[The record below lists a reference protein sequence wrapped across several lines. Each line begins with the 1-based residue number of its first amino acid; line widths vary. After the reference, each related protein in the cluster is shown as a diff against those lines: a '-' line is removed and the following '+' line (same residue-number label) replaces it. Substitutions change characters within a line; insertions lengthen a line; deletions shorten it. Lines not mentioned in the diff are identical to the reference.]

1 MKTDNNYTVFSVIE
15 NENNREI
22 EKILIENGYTI
33 ELLAVFDSEIFY
45 SEDSPTY
52 IYADTERKVYS
63 KSKILSNKTSKQKK
77 ILHFYYARELFL
89 FMIGIKDKNYYVT
102 KEPIGS
108 VNYPE
113 SYITAGGIIEMLVE
127 EAVKWDYTLRKA
139 TREDIVKQV
148 ETWTKE

>member
-1 MKTDNNYTVFSVIE
+1 MKTDNDYTVFSVIE
-15 NENNREI
+15 KNGEI
-22 EKILIENGYTI
+22 EKLLIENGYTI

-63 KSKILSNKTSKQKK
+63 TSKILSNKTSKQKK

-89 FMIGIKDKNYYVT
+89 FMVGIKEKNYYVT

-113 SYITAGGIIEMLVE
+113 TYIAAGGIIEMLVE

>member
-1 MKTDNNYTVFSVIE
+1 MKTDNDYTVFSVIE
-15 NENNREI
+15 KNGEI
-22 EKILIENGYTI
+22 EKLLIENGYTI

-52 IYADTERKVYS
+52 IYVDTERKVYS
-63 KSKILSNKTSKQKK
+63 TSKILSNKTSKQKK

-89 FMIGIKDKNYYVT
+89 FMIGIKEKNYYVT

-108 VNYPE
+108 INYPE
-113 SYITAGGIIEMLVE
+113 SYIAAGGIIEMLVE

>member
-1 MKTDNNYTVFSVIE
+1 MKTDNVYTVFSVIE
-15 NENNREI
+15 KNGEI
-22 EKILIENGYTI
+22 EKLLIENGYTI

-52 IYADTERKVYS
+52 IYADTERKIYS
-63 KSKILSNKTSKQKK
+63 VSKILSNKTSKQKK
-77 ILHFYYARELFL
+77 ILHFYEARDLFL
-89 FMIGIKDKNYYVT
+89 FMIGIKEMNFYVT

-113 SYITAGGIIEMLVE
+113 SYITAGSIIEMFE
-127 EAVKWDYTLRKA
+127 ETVKWDYTVRKA
-139 TREDIVKQV
+139 TREDIIKRV

>member
-1 MKTDNNYTVFSVIE
+1 MKTDNVYTVFSVIE
-15 NENNREI
+15 KNGEI
-22 EKILIENGYTI
+22 EKLLIENGYTI

-63 KSKILSNKTSKQKK
+63 TSKILSNKTSKQKK
-77 ILHFYYARELFL
+77 ILHFYEARELFL
-89 FMIGIKDKNYYVT
+89 FMIGIKDANYYVT
-102 KEPIGS
+102 KTPIGS

-113 SYITAGGIIEMLVE
+113 SYITEGGIIEMFE
-127 EAVKWDYTLRKA
+127 EAVKWDYTVRKA
-139 TREDIVKQV
+139 TREDIIKRV

>member
-1 MKTDNNYTVFSVIE
+1 MKTDNDYTVFSVIE
-15 NENNREI
+15 KNGEI
-22 EKILIENGYTI
+22 EKLLIENGYTI

-63 KSKILSNKTSKQKK
+63 TSKILSNKTSKQKK

-89 FMIGIKDKNYYVT
+89 FMTGIKEGNYYVT

>member
-1 MKTDNNYTVFSVIE
+1 MKTDNDYTVFSVIE
-15 NENNREI
+15 KNGEI
-22 EKILIENGYTI
+22 EKLLIENGYTI

-63 KSKILSNKTSKQKK
+63 TSKILSNKTSKQKK

-89 FMIGIKDKNYYVT
+89 FMIGITDKNYYVT

-113 SYITAGGIIEMLVE
+113 SYITAGGIIEMFDE

>member
-1 MKTDNNYTVFSVIE
+1 MKTNNDYTVFSVIE
-15 NENNREI
+15 KNGEI
-22 EKILIENGYTI
+22 EKLLIENGYTI

-63 KSKILSNKTSKQKK
+63 TSKILSNKTSIQKK

-89 FMIGIKDKNYYVT
+89 FMIGIKDKNYCVT
-102 KEPIGS
+102 KKPIGS

-113 SYITAGGIIEMLVE
+113 SYITAGGIIEMFDE

>member
-1 MKTDNNYTVFSVIE
+1 MT
-15 NENNREI
+15 
-22 EKILIENGYTI
+22 
-33 ELLAVFDSEIFY
+33 
-45 SEDSPTY
+45 
-52 IYADTERKVYS
+52 
-63 KSKILSNKTSKQKK
+63 
-77 ILHFYYARELFL
+77 
-89 FMIGIKDKNYYVT
+89 GIKDANYYVT

-113 SYITAGGIIEMLVE
+113 SYIAAGGIIEMLVE